1 LGFYR
6 DTTVRPSRWTVSGL
20 SDLTTILG
28 ADEAVGW
35 VAEDAEAVAAA
46 ARG

>member
-1 LGFYR
+1 L
-6 DTTVRPSRWTVSGL
+6 DCLCPEW
-20 SDLTTILG
+20 LTTILG